1 MAAATQF
8 LAKPWVRW
16 AIIGLVVV
24 LLIVLP
30 LILPAFANQT
40 LARIGVFAVAV
51 LGLNVVMGYT
61 GQVSLGQ
68 IFFVGVGAYVT
79 AYGVNNDW
87 NIALVFILAVL
98 IPGVIGL
105 LIALA
110 AARLGGLAIA
120 MVTIALPLIGVPLA
134 KRLSEFTGGSQGS
147 SARFSAAPEWTGL
160 YDDQWQLYIVIAIA
174 GIVFLL
180 TRNLVHGKYGR
191 AFAIVKGNEAVASS
205 MGISPYRYKV
215 LAFTIASLIGG
226 VSGFLYMVVVQYT
239 SPETMSFGHSITLL
253 ASMVIGG
260 AGSILGLSAR
270 RRLLRARAAADE
282 RRRLEPHRRAAGR
295 HPPGD
300 PVRAAGGPRLAA
312 AALAKTQERTPRD
325 AGGRRRGGAGR
336 HRHHRSLRPQHFR
349 TRTHP
354 THTVTR
360 EEAGH
365 MSTLRKRLRVTSVVA
380 GIGIVAV
387 LVAGCARGG
396 DTGDSGGDASEGPA
410 EASPGIT
417 DTTLTFGIT
426 SPLTGATA
434 GPGNC
439 TVDGA
444 LAYFGVKNDEG
455 GIEFGDGKTRTIEI
469 KAYDDAYDP
478 QKALANFQQMVSDGV
493 FAAGVGLGTPT
504 NRAWREAAIDEGVP
518 QVLVMTGDPIF
529 SDRAESPEQIGLV
542 PIYQQEG
549 GAFGELLA
557 SSTDDHKVAILSQN
571 DDYGNGYVEGFM
583 DAIEGADNIEVVKAL
598 TYEATDTSVD
608 AQLTELASTGADVFV
623 NAMSITPLV
632 ISSLKKT
639 EELGWKPSW
648 FLPSNTSSPGGI
660 LQQPD
665 VHADVFPGIY
675 TVAFSQSAA
684 SPTFAD
690 SDDGKAFLDAIAKYT
705 NQEGVPAFPHCV
717 WSWIAAATLEQAFT
731 KMEEPTRESFME
743 ALMSIKDYSAP
754 FMLEGSTIDTTQ
766 DGKPAVS
773 AVQVQKYNG
782 KGYAPAES
790 FGG

>member
-1 MAAATQF
+1 MPGMDGVTLLGQIGARWPAMSRLMLSGEFAVAQSLRATRATQQF

-260 AGSILGLSAR
+260 AGSILGSLLGGAYYVLGRKSAVGMT
-270 RRLLRARAAADE
+270 RLR
-282 RRRLEPHRRAAGR
+282 GT
-295 HPPGD
+295 
-300 PVRAAGGPRLAA
+300 
-312 AALAKTQERTPRD
+312 AAL
-325 AGGRRRGGAGR
+325 R
-336 HRHHRSLRPQHFR
+336 H
-349 TRTHP
+349 
-354 THTVTR
+354 
-360 EEAGH
+360 AN
-365 MSTLRKRLRVTSVVA
+365 MTSVV
-380 GIGIVAV
+380 V
-387 LVAGCARGG
+387 
-396 DTGDSGGDASEGPA
+396 PH
-410 EASPGIT
+410 P
-417 DTTLTFGIT
+417 TLRN
-426 SPLTGATA
+426 P
-434 GPGNC
+434 
-439 TVDGA
+439 
-444 LAYFGVKNDEG
+444 
-455 GIEFGDGKTRTIEI
+455 R
-469 KAYDDAYDP
+469 
-478 QKALANFQQMVSDGV
+478 
-493 FAAGVGLGTPT
+493 
-504 NRAWREAAIDEGVP
+504 
-518 QVLVMTGDPIF
+518 
-529 SDRAESPEQIGLV
+529 
-542 PIYQQEG
+542 
-549 GAFGELLA
+549 
-557 SSTDDHKVAILSQN
+557 
-571 DDYGNGYVEGFM
+571 
-583 DAIEGADNIEVVKAL
+583 
-598 TYEATDTSVD
+598 
-608 AQLTELASTGADVFV
+608 
-623 NAMSITPLV
+623 
-632 ISSLKKT
+632 
-639 EELGWKPSW
+639 
-648 FLPSNTSSPGGI
+648 
-660 LQQPD
+660 
-665 VHADVFPGIY
+665 
-675 TVAFSQSAA
+675 
-684 SPTFAD
+684 
-690 SDDGKAFLDAIAKYT
+690 
-705 NQEGVPAFPHCV
+705 
-717 WSWIAAATLEQAFT
+717 
-731 KMEEPTRESFME
+731 
-743 ALMSIKDYSAP
+743 
-754 FMLEGSTIDTTQ
+754 
-766 DGKPAVS
+766 
-773 AVQVQKYNG
+773 
-782 KGYAPAES
+782 
-790 FGG
+790 